1 MFYCSASSS
10 EKQDRT
16 TVPTACSTVL
26 PPLQRSKT
34 GPRSPQ
40 HVLQFC
46 LLFREAR
53 QDHSPHSM
61 FYSSPS
67 SSEKQDRTTV
77 PTTCSTVLPSSKK
90 QDRTTVPT
98 ACSTVLPSSKKH
110 DRTTAPTACS
120 TVLPPLQ
127 RSQKAA
133 VAPWSNTA
141 RTAVGHR
148 GRSSEDHGRHPNHW
162 PSEAEPR

>member
-34 GPRSPQ
+34 GPQSSQ
-40 HVLQFC
+40 HVLQLS

-53 QDHSPHSM
+53 QDHGPHSM
-61 FYSSPS
+61 FYSSAS